1 MAVALR
7 PFAVSTRLLQ
17 QLARNAVG
25 VVNVRTICLCVYIHL
40 QQCSEVVVARR
51 QPAEQR
57 QLEPPGSDPDVV
69 GGSAAV
75 WRWPVE
81 VAKTARWRLGTVLR
95 RVGSAGLDP
104 VDQEG
109 CQAVER
115 RRQETGSSADGRC
128 RR

>member
-51 QPAEQR
+51 QPSEQR

-75 WRWPVE
+75 
-81 VAKTARWRLGTVLR
+81 
-95 RVGSAGLDP
+95 
-104 VDQEG
+104 
-109 CQAVER
+109 
-115 RRQETGSSADGRC
+115 
-128 RR
+128 